1 MQYNI
6 IGRTFPVVTCT
17 LADGESMITEGGS
30 MVWMTPNMEMST
42 TGGGIGKMFSKA
54 VSGESLFQNIWTARG
69 NAMIAFGSSFPGRI
83 MPIQIAPGQ
92 SWILQKRAFLAAER
106 GVELSTHF
114 NKSAKTGIFGGEGF
128 IMQKLTGNG
137 IAFAEIAATWSSTSS
152 RPASR
157 WSSTPATSPASRR
170 AFPSRPRWLRVP
182 RTSSS
187 AAKGCST
194 PCSPAQAAS
203 GSRRCPSQASPRQS
217 LRWSQAETS
226 GRNRC
231 RRAMTTAA
239 PTTAQSTT

>member
-6 IGRTFPVVTCT
+6 IGGTFPVVTCT

-114 NKSAKTGIFGGEGF
+114 NKSVKTGIFGGEGF
-128 IMQKLTGNG
+128 IMQKLSGRG
-137 IAFAEIAATWSSTSS
+137 IAFTEFDGHIVEYDLDPGESLVVDTGYLAAMDATCSMDIQAVPGLKNMVFGGEGIFNTIITGPGHVYLQTMPISQVAGVL
-152 RPASR
+152 RPFMP
-157 WSSTPATSPASRR
+157 T
-170 AFPSRPRWLRVP
+170 
-182 RTSSS
+182 
-187 AAKGCST
+187 AK
-194 PCSPAQAAS
+194 
-203 GSRRCPSQASPRQS
+203 
-217 LRWSQAETS
+217 
-226 GRNRC
+226 
-231 RRAMTTAA
+231 
-239 PTTAQSTT
+239 

>member
-6 IGRTFPVVTCT
+6 IGGTFPVVTCT

-106 GVELSTHF
+106 GVELSVHF

-128 IMQKLTGNG
+128 VMQRLTGNVAG
-137 IAFAEIAATWSSTSS
+137 FEESVSIEAQMVKGAKNILLGGEGMFNTVLTGPGRIWLQTMPISSLAAAIAPMVSS
-152 RPASR
+152 
-157 WSSTPATSPASRR
+157 
-170 AFPSRPRWLRVP
+170 
-182 RTSSS
+182 
-187 AAKGCST
+187 G
-194 PCSPAQAAS
+194 
-203 GSRRCPSQASPRQS
+203 
-217 LRWSQAETS
+217 
-226 GRNRC
+226 N
-231 RRAMTTAA
+231 
-239 PTTAQSTT
+239 